1 MATVTSTRGLS
12 KSKYTSFSQC
22 PKALWLKTYKPEE
35 EIVDEST
42 MARFEQGNE
51 VGDLAMGLF
60 GPYVE
65 VTTTREDGSL
75 DLKAMVDKTQEEM
88 AKGTEVICEAS
99 FTFDGNYCAVDV
111 LKKTETGWAIYEVK
125 SSSFPE
131 SKGEKA
137 KLDKYVP
144 DIAYQKWVLTQC
156 GVNVTGT
163 YLVCL
168 NKGYVR
174 QGELDINR
182 LFVITD
188 MKEMIANEYNL
199 VPTKVKQA
207 MKIINSDVEPAED
220 LSESC
225 HKPYACGFWEYCK
238 RAHGVPSPSVFNV
251 YGGKTCGGFTFKR
264 KLECYRKGCLTYED
278 LWKMNETPTGEDWQK
293 GITKIQLM
301 QLQGGLTGAEFIDHA
316 GIKEFLDT
324 LSYPLYFL
332 DFETMQDAVPQYDGA
347 KVYGQITF
355 QYSLHILESPSTPI
369 NKATVTHKEF
379 LAPSDGSDPRRALA
393 EQLCRDIPM
402 NACTLA
408 YNKSFE
414 CTRIHELAELY
425 PDLAGHLTN
434 IEDHILD
441 LLDPFQK
448 GMYYVPAMGGSFSI
462 KSVLPALYPNEQEL
476 DYHNLDSRVQHG
488 GNAMTIFPKIKD
500 MDPEEAAASREALLR
515 YCELDTWAM
524 VKVWE
529 KLMKA

>member
-1 MATVTSTRGLS
+1 MTGLS
-12 KSKYTSFSQC
+12 GTHIISQYTLFQHKYSGIFT
-22 PKALWLKTYKPEE
+22 
-35 EIVDEST
+35 
-42 MARFEQGNE
+42 
-51 VGDLAMGLF
+51 LF
-60 GPYVE
+60 QPNIDVKMTFFQDFKNPMWGG

-88 AKGTEVICEAS
+88 AKGTAVICEAS
-99 FTFDGNYCAVDV
+99 FTYDGNYCAVDI
-111 LKKTETGWAIYEVK
+111 LRKTEEGWAIYEVK

-131 SKGEKA
+131 FKGEKA

-144 DIAYQKWVLTQC
+144 DIAYQKWVLMQC
-156 GVNVTGT
+156 GVKVTGT

-168 NKGYVR
+168 NSDYVR
-174 QGELDINR
+174 VGDLDISR
-182 LFVITD
+182 LFVIND
-188 MKEMIANEYNL
+188 MKEMIANEYDK
-199 VPTKVKQA
+199 VPTKVKLA
-207 MKIINSDVEPAED
+207 KKVVNSDVEPD
-220 LSESC
+220 VDFSESC
-225 HKPYACGFWEYCK
+225 KKPYDCAFWEYCK
-238 RAHGVPSPSVFNV
+238 RAHGITAPSVFDV
-251 YGGKTCGGFTFKR
+251 YGGKGRGGFTFKR
-264 KLECYRKGCLTYED
+264 KLDCYHKGCLTYED
-278 LWKMNETPTGEDWQK
+278 LCKMLRTTTGEDWQK
-293 GITKIQLM
+293 GIKDIQLM
-301 QLQGGLTGAEFIDHA
+301 QLEGGLTGAEFIDHA

-355 QYSLHILESPSTPI
+355 QYSLHVLESPSTPI
-369 NKATVTHKEF
+369 VKSKVTHKEF

-402 NACTLA
+402 DACTLA

-414 CTRIHELAELY
+414 CTRIRELAALY

-434 IEDHILD
+434 IEGHILD

-462 KSVLPALYPNEQEL
+462 KSVLPALYPDDPEL
-476 DYHNLDSRVQHG
+476 DYHNLDFRVQHG

-500 MDPEEAAASREALLR
+500 MDPAEAAASREALLR

-529 KLMKA
+529 KLMKV

>member
-12 KSKYTSFSQC
+12 KSKYTLFSQC
-22 PKALWLKTYKPEE
+22 PKALWLKIYKPEE

-42 MARFEQGNE
+42 KARFEQGNE

-65 VTTTREDGSL
+65 VTTTREDGSQ
-75 DLKAMVDKTQEEM
+75 DLKAMIAKTQEEM

-99 FTFDGNYCAVDV
+99 FTYDGNYCAVDV
-111 LKKTETGWAIYEVK
+111 LKKTEKGWAIYEVK

-131 SKGEKA
+131 FKGEKA

-163 YLVCL
+163 FLVCL
-168 NKGYVR
+168 NSDYVR
-174 QGELDINR
+174 QGALDINR

-188 MKEMIANEYNL
+188 MKEMIANEYDK
-199 VPTKVKQA
+199 VPNKVIQA
-207 MKIINSDVEPAED
+207 KKIINSDVEPDVD

-225 HKPYACGFWEYCK
+225 QKPYTCGFWEYCK
-238 RAHGVPSPSVFNV
+238 RVHGVPSPSIFNV
-251 YGGKTCGGFTFKR
+251 YGGKGRGGFTFKR
-264 KLECYRKGCLTYED
+264 KLECYRKGCLTYAD
-278 LWKMNETPTGEDWQK
+278 LWKELGTTDEDWQK
-293 GITKIQLM
+293 GIKEIQTM
-301 QLQGGLTGAEFIDHA
+301 QLKGGLTGAEFIDRT
-316 GIKEFLDT
+316 GIKKFLDT

-393 EQLCRDIPM
+393 EQLCQDIPM

-414 CTRIHELAELY
+414 CSRIKELAELY

-434 IEDHILD
+434 IEKHILD

-462 KSVLPALYPNEQEL
+462 KSVLPALYPSEPKL

-500 MDPEEAAASREALLR
+500 MDPEEADASREALLR